1 MYREYKFIKN
11 NKFDNI
17 FKLIEINEE
26 VILLNNYHFK
36 HVQNFECF

>member
-17 FKLIEINEE
+17 FKLIEISEE
-26 VILLNNYHFK
+26 VILLNNYFK